1 MCIRR
6 LHPLL
11 NNIQPAYAGVLC
23 VEVCQVLLAPL
34 TLEVE
39 QQHVAAL
46 AEFFAAAAEPLRPPA
61 GASDQGEP
69 QACLQQIPKL

>member
-1 MCIRR
+1 
-6 LHPLL
+6 
-11 NNIQPAYAGVLC
+11 VLC
-23 VEVCQVLLAPL
+23 VEVCQLLLAPL

-61 GASDQGEP
+61 GASDQGAP
-69 QACLQQIPKL
+69 SRV